1 MWASLTLQA
10 TPLPGAKAAAL
21 GHLAPGQE
29 GKTNPGPV
37 SWTQQ
42 DDSLHLVI
50 VRGMLGTRVPGADNP
65 AQGDTYTG
73 AALQS
78 PAEKAK
84 DSGSFCAACFCSL
97 LEDSGRNGRDFQI
110 WDPLLVA
117 VMWQGWGTL
126 VHFGHYPC
134 ETVA

>member
-1 MWASLTLQA
+1 M
-10 TPLPGAKAAAL
+10 
-21 GHLAPGQE
+21 
-29 GKTNPGPV
+29 
-37 SWTQQ
+37 
-42 DDSLHLVI
+42 HLVI
-50 VRGMLGTRVPGADNP
+50 ARGMLGTRVPGVDNP
-65 AQGDTYTG
+65 AQGDTYNG

-110 WDPLLVA
+110 WDPLLVV

-134 ETVA
+134 EIVVWETFSLQLFGPIGSACSSGRLYELRLPQC